1 VSHAVAACA
10 LGVVGRPRLRMPP
23 RFWVA
28 AAIAA
33 ALPDVDVLAFTFG
46 IPYSDMFGHRGIT
59 HSLCFA
65 ALAALVIVKL
75 TFGSTAWQRHRFAM
89 VIFFFVAIASHGM
102 LDAMTSG
109 GLGIAFFAPFSGRRY
124 FFPWRPI
131 LVSPIGLQ
139 RFFSPRGMAVVAS
152 EIVWVWVPSA
162 MLALAGWAMRR
173 R

>member
-1 VSHAVAACA
+1 
-10 LGVVGRPRLRMPP
+10 MPA

-33 ALPDVDVLAFTFG
+33 AWPDADVLAFTLG
-46 IPYSDMFGHRGIT
+46 IPYSHMFGHRGIT

-75 TFGSTAWQRHRFAM
+75 TFGGIAWQRRRIAL
-89 VIFFFVAIASHGM
+89 VVFFFIVIASHGV

-131 LVSPIGLQ
+131 LVSPIGVQ
-139 RFFSPRGMAVVAS
+139 RFFSPRGMAVLAS

-162 MLALAGWAMRR
+162 MIVLAGRAFRR
-173 R
+173 RRSPRATANE